1 MLMMIIS
8 IYDANRTTAED
19 ILVYHNNMNSS
30 LKYNL
35 EFERDIFAATLN
47 IWRPSPLSTTGGRAM
62 PW

>member
-1 MLMMIIS
+1 MI

-19 ILVYHNNMNSS
+19 ILMYYNNMNSS

-35 EFERDIFAATLN
+35 EFERDIFAATIH
-47 IWRPSPLSTTGGRAM
+47 IWRPFALSASRGRAM